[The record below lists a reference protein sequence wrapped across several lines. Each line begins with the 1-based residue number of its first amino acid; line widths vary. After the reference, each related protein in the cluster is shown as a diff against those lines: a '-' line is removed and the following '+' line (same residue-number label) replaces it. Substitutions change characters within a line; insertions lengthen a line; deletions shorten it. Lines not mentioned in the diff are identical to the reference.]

1 MRRAI
6 AWAMGAGL
14 LLSLAGLGRSDAAVV
29 TVRYAEGVT
38 HGFLTLRS
46 QAGELLAEGDLLQV
60 VRPEGVDSR
69 LVFHFRDGSLHD
81 ETVVFSQHRVFSML
95 SYRLVQRGPTFPE
108 ELEVRVEREGGR
120 YEVRSRR
127 HDGGEQTERGDM
139 TLPPDVYNGMQI
151 TLLKNLAKDA
161 SETVQVLAFT
171 PKPTLVPLELTPIGG
186 ETALAESRRVQVT
199 HYVMKP
205 NLGVIKGALAALIG
219 KKPGEYHCWIAPSP
233 VPAFVSV
240 EGPLYVG
247 GPVWRIETTSLR
259 KR

>member
-1 MRRAI
+1 MA
-6 AWAMGAGL
+6 AGL
-14 LLSLAGLGRSDAAVV
+14 LLTLAGPGRSEAAVI

-38 HGFLTLRS
+38 HGFLTIRS

-127 HDGGEQTERGDM
+127 HDAGEKTARGDM

-161 SETVQVLAFT
+161 GETVQILAFT
-171 PKPTLVPLELTPIGG
+171 PTPTLIPLELTPIAG
-186 ETALAESRRVQVT
+186 ETAQAESRSVPVT
-199 HYVMKP
+199 HYVMKAK
-205 NLGVIKGALAALIG
+205 LGVIKGALAALIG
-219 KKPGEYHCWIAPSP
+219 KKPADYHCWIATGS

-247 GPVWRIETTSLR
+247 GPIWRIETASLR
-259 KR
+259 RQ